1 MLLKVIVF
9 MKLWMWLGVVGICN
23 IEGVYNKYVNVWL
36 LLLIVINYDC
46 FFLFFIKKINIV
58 SYNGIV

>member
-9 MKLWMWLGVVGICN
+9 MKLWMWLGVVGRFN

-36 LLLIVINYDC
+36 L
-46 FFLFFIKKINIV
+46 
-58 SYNGIV
+58 